1 MESTG
6 IARTGGGGFMT
17 RAVRDLRRNK
27 YIYLMIIPVVLWY
40 FLFCYL
46 PMYGIVIAFQN
57 FSLSGGI
64 TGSDWVGLKHFRD
77 FFNSVFAVRVTFN
90 TVYLN
95 VLGLLIGFPAP
106 IIFALL
112 LNELRNEKF
121 KKVSQTISY
130 MPHFISLVVVCGLM
144 RIFSDKEGVLSY
156 LYTVFTGKPVVQNL
170 IDTPGMYRPMY
181 VLSGVWQSVGFSS
194 IIYLSAISGIN
205 PEIYEAAVIDG
216 ASRWA
221 RARYITL
228 PGIESTIVM
237 LFILGLGGLMSAP
250 LDKPLLLMNPANS
263 HVSDLISTYVYRQ
276 GLMFAQYGYGA
287 AVGLFQSL
295 INFIILFM
303 ANKTAEKTTGY
314 NIF

>member
-1 MESTG
+1 MEGTVS
-6 IARTGGGGFMT
+6 TGGGNWKKY
-17 RAVRDLRRNK
+17 AVKELKRNK
-27 YIYLMIIPVVLWY
+27 YLYIMIIPVVIWY
-40 FLFCYL
+40 LLFCYL
-46 PMYGIVIAFQN
+46 PMYGIVIAFQKY
-57 FSLSGGI
+57 SLTSGI
-64 TGSDWVGLKHFRD
+64 LGSDWVGLKHFKD
-77 FFNSVFAVRVTFN
+77 FFGSVFALRVTFN
-90 TVYLN
+90 TLYLN
-95 VLGLLIGFPAP
+95 ILGLLIGFPAP

-130 MPHFISLVVVCGLM
+130 VPHFISLVVVCGLM
-144 RIFSDKEGVLSY
+144 RLFSDKEGVLSY
-156 LYTVFTGKPVVQNL
+156 LYTLFTGKPVVQNL
-170 IDTPGMYRPMY
+170 IDMPGMYRPMY

-194 IIYLSAISGIN
+194 IIYLSAISSIN

-221 RARYITL
+221 RIRYITL
-228 PGIESTIVM
+228 PGIESTIIM

-295 INFIILFM
+295 INFVILFIS
-303 ANKTAEKTTGY
+303 NKTAERTSGY